1 MKKIILSLL
10 ICFLILPAFAENDF
24 HFAVLSDRSGG
35 VNQEAFE
42 MVVNDIQR
50 MYPDFVV
57 TVGDLS
63 DNALEDQ
70 YKIAMKTME
79 KINVPVYYTPGN
91 NDIVDEESAKLFSK
105 YTGNKKY
112 YSFDYQNTH
121 FVILNNSIA
130 ESYEEMSR
138 KQKEWLRDDLE
149 KNKTKENI
157 YVFIHKPFWAD
168 NIAKGKKDKMHELFL
183 KYNVDA
189 VFTGHW
195 HQYAHNNYD
204 GIDYYLAGSSGGG
217 FGKENTELGKFYQY
231 LWCRVINDKLYV
243 TIVKAGNTYE
253 DDLVN
258 IQEEQLSFKIDNELI
273 QTSGRYKLSED
284 NLEAQIKIINETK
297 KDITN
302 EIEIVTDK
310 NWIIEKKV
318 LKANINHG
326 GKFNKTVNF
335 KKNGNIFPLPKLK
348 FVYPFGRGKKIVYN
362 KPFNIQPVIVLN
374 EMEKVPVID
383 GKIEKN
389 EWDMAQK
396 INQFCDLT
404 GNKSK
409 INNSKI
415 FVSYKND
422 KFYIGAVFSE
432 PEIRKMKIDGKK
444 RDEQV
449 YRDNSLGLLISQ
461 KPDKYYQCYI
471 NPNGIVWDALL
482 DMKKG
487 KRIDNWN
494 GSFTIKTKK
503 YSDKWILELSV
514 PFSSFGIDKD
524 DKFFINMA
532 RKQPNKNLS
541 GFLTPS
547 WNLNSNGYI
556 EVRTK

>member
-42 MVVNDIQR
+42 MVVSDIKR
-50 MYPDFVV
+50 MYPDFIV

-79 KINVPVYYTPGN
+79 KIDVPVYYTPGN
-91 NDIVDEESAKLFSK
+91 NDIVGEESAKLFSK

-130 ESYEEMSR
+130 ESYEEMSS
-138 KQKEWLRDDLE
+138 KQKEWLREDLK
-149 KNKTKENI
+149 KNKNKENI

-168 NIAKGKKDKMHELFL
+168 KIAKGKKDKMHELFL

-231 LWCRVINDKLYV
+231 LWCRVINDKLNV

-258 IQEEQLSFKIDNELI
+258 IQEEQLSFKIENELI

-318 LKANINHG
+318 LKTNINPG

-374 EMEKVPVID
+374 EMKKVPVID

-449 YRDNSLGLLISQ
+449 YRDDSLGLLISQ

-471 NPNGIVWDALL
+471 NPNGIVWDVFL

-487 KRIDNWN
+487 KRIDTWN
-494 GSFTIKTKK
+494 GSFNIKTKK

-556 EVRTK
+556 EVRTN